1 MLNRGNFQSFTSSKL
16 LQVILFRIALLA
28 SLRLSKFLLVNKL
41 KIAFRTHDL
50 GVKGLENAV
59 QKCENCGISAV
70 QLVAYK
76 FLDDVKYVPG
86 GLKKERAEEIGKA
99 LKAANIYVPLI
110 GAYFNPVHSDKEKVA
125 NCKAIF
131 KDYLKCSALLG
142 CNIVGSETGSF
153 NDDKWTYNPLNR
165 TEEALET
172 VIKTFKELA
181 LYAKEVGAYIGME
194 GAAGHVCY
202 DVATLKRA
210 VDGVNEDNVKV
221 IFDIYNYLDASNY
234 KNYLEIL
241 DEGLKTFAGKIVV
254 FHVKD
259 CVFEDGKLKQVAPGK
274 GMFDF
279 NKLLGKIKD
288 YDKDA
293 VLVLEGTAGDDILP
307 CIDFIN
313 KKWSEV

>member
-1 MLNRGNFQSFTSSKL
+1 M
-16 LQVILFRIALLA
+16 
-28 SLRLSKFLLVNKL
+28 

-99 LKAANIYVPLI
+99 LKAAKIYVPLI

-131 KDYLKCSALLG
+131 KDYLKYSALLG

-181 LYAKEVGAYIGME
+181 LYAKEVGAYVGME

-259 CVFEDGKLKQVAPGK
+259 CVFEDGKLKQVAPGR

>member
-1 MLNRGNFQSFTSSKL
+1 MQ
-16 LQVILFRIALLA
+16 
-28 SLRLSKFLLVNKL
+28 
-41 KIAFRTHDL
+41 IAFRTHDL
-50 GVKGLENAV
+50 GVKGLENAIE
-59 QKCENCGISAV
+59 KAHNCGISAV

-76 FLDDVKYVPG
+76 FMDEIKYAPNA
-86 GLKKERAEEIGKA
+86 LNEENSAAIGKS
-99 LKAANIYVPLI
+99 LKAAGIKVPLI
-110 GAYFNPVHSDKEKVA
+110 GAYFNPVHSNKEKVA
-125 NCKAIF
+125 NCKAVF
-131 KDYLKCSALLG
+131 KDYLKYSKNLG

-165 TEEALET
+165 TEEALNT

-194 GAAGHVCY
+194 GAAGHVCWN
-202 DVATLKRA
+202 VQTLKRA
-210 VDGVNEDNVKV
+210 VDGVGEDNVKV

-234 KNYLEIL
+234 QNYLEIF

-254 FHVKD
+254 FHIKD

-279 NKLLGKIKD
+279 DKILGKIKA

-293 VLVLEGTAGDDILP
+293 VLVLEGTTGDDILP
-307 CIDFIN
+307 CINFIN
-313 KKWSEV
+313 NKWNNL

>member
-1 MLNRGNFQSFTSSKL
+1 MR
-16 LQVILFRIALLA
+16 
-28 SLRLSKFLLVNKL
+28 
-41 KIAFRTHDL
+41 IAFRTHDL

-59 QKCENCGISAV
+59 QKCVSCGISAV

-76 FLDDVKYVPG
+76 FLDDVKYAPN
-86 GLKKERAEEIGKA
+86 GLTKERAEEIGKA
-99 LKAANIYVPLI
+99 LKTAGISVPLI
-110 GAYFNPVHSDKEKVA
+110 GAYFNPVHSNKEKVA
-125 NCKAIF
+125 SCKAVF
-131 KDYLKCSALLG
+131 KDYLKYSALLG

-165 TEEALET
+165 TEEALQT

-194 GAAGHVCY
+194 GAAGHVCWN
-202 DVATLKRA
+202 VETLKRA
-210 VDGVNEDNVKV
+210 VDGVGEDNVKV
-221 IFDIYNYLDASNY
+221 IFDIYNYLDAQNY

-254 FHVKD
+254 FHIKD

-279 NKLLGKIKD
+279 NKILGKIKA
-288 YDKDA
+288 YDKNA
-293 VLVLEGTAGDDILP
+293 VLVLEGTSGDDILP
-307 CIDFIN
+307 CINFIN
-313 KKWSEV
+313 KVWESV

>member
-1 MLNRGNFQSFTSSKL
+1 MQ
-16 LQVILFRIALLA
+16 
-28 SLRLSKFLLVNKL
+28 
-41 KIAFRTHDL
+41 IAFRTHDL
-50 GVKGLENAV
+50 GVKGAAAAV
-59 QKCENCGISAV
+59 EKCNNCGIQAV

-76 FLDDVKYVPG
+76 FIDELPYQPNA
-86 GLKKERAEEIGKA
+86 LTAEKAEALGRA
-99 LKAANIYVPLI
+99 LKEGGIKVGLI
-110 GAYFNPVHSDKEKVA
+110 GAYFNPVHSNKQKVA
-125 NCKAIF
+125 NCKAVF
-131 KDYLKCSALLG
+131 KDYLKYSSLLG
-142 CNIVGSETGSF
+142 CNTVGSETGSF

-259 CVFEDGKLKQVAPGK
+259 CVFEDGKLKQVAPGR

-279 NKLLGKIKD
+279 NKLLGKIKA

>member
-1 MLNRGNFQSFTSSKL
+1 MQ
-16 LQVILFRIALLA
+16 
-28 SLRLSKFLLVNKL
+28 
-41 KIAFRTHDL
+41 IAFRTHDL
-50 GVKGLENAV
+50 GVKGLENAT
-59 QKCENCGISAV
+59 QKCVDCGISAG

-76 FLDDVKYVPG
+76 FLDDVKYAPNE
-86 GLKKERAEEIGKA
+86 LSKERAAEIGGA
-99 LKAANIYVPLI
+99 LKKANISVPLI
-110 GAYFNPVHSDKEKVA
+110 GAYFNPVHSNKEKVA
-125 NCKAIF
+125 NCKAVF
-131 KDYLKCSALLG
+131 KEYLKYSSLLG

-165 TEEALET
+165 TEEALQT

-202 DVATLKRA
+202 NVATLKRA
-210 VDGVNEDNVKV
+210 VDGVGEDNVKV

-234 KNYLEIL
+234 QNYLEIF

-279 NKLLGKIKD
+279 DKILGKIKA
-288 YDKDA
+288 YDKNA
-293 VLVLEGTAGDDILP
+293 VLVLEGTTGDDVLP
-307 CIDFIN
+307 CISFIT
-313 KKWSEV
+313 KKWAEV